1 MYRYD
6 MEYLQLL
13 GLVMGVPLVA
23 ISLLVTASIASK
35 INLGSGQAINTFSD
49 IASKFKKTA

>member
-1 MYRYD
+1 
-6 MEYLQLL
+6 MEYISVL

-49 IASKFKKTA
+49 IASKFKK